1 MDREAVGIAGPGHL
15 DEVDVTDPDAYA
27 DGIPHAQFRRM
38 RDQDPIARLHYEGRP
53 YWAVTRYQD
62 LTTVTRDPVT
72 YSSARGMTNLW
83 DLSPEAMEARRSII
97 DTDAPEHVRLRRLGM
112 PAFTGRKV
120 RGYEET
126 TREITAALLDEALA
140 AGEVDIVPAL
150 AAPLP
155 IRVIVGI
162 LGVPQQDTE
171 FMVRLSD
178 ELVDGADLPPD
189 AYGNTTPLEL
199 LPFSSP
205 AAHALFEYGRDL
217 GEQRRADPQDD
228 LVSTLIRAE
237 VDGDRLSSVEYA
249 NMFQVLVFAG
259 NETTRTAISNGLLA
273 FMDHPE
279 QLELLYRDPSLVE
292 QAVEEVIRFACP
304 VLHMRR
310 TATCDTR
317 LGEVDIREGDK
328 VVIWYASANFDEE
341 VFDSPLDFDITRPIK
356 PMQVSFGA
364 KGPHHCLGAPLARME
379 LRVLLE
385 EMISRRMA
393 FQRNGAV
400 VRTRSNFVNG
410 IAHLPA
416 RVLAG

>member
-1 MDREAVGIAGPGHL
+1 MSFEAA
-15 DEVDVTDPDAYA
+15 VDITSPDAFA
-27 DGIPHAQFRRM
+27 DGIPHTEFQRM
-38 RDQDPIARLHYEGRP
+38 RQHEPIALRMYEGRP

-62 LTTVTRDPVT
+62 LVTVTRDPAT

-126 TREITAALLDEALA
+126 TRQITSDLLDA
-140 AGEVDIVPAL
+140 AVESAEIDIVPAI

-162 LGVPQQDTE
+162 LGVPHQDTD

-205 AAHALFEYGRDL
+205 AAHALFEYGREL
-217 GEQRRADPQDD
+217 GDQRRADPQDD
-228 LVSTLIRAE
+228 LVTTLIRAE

-279 QLELLYRDPSLVE
+279 QLDLLYRDPGLVD

-310 TATCDTR
+310 TATCDTQ
-317 LGEVDIREGDK
+317 LGDIAIAEGDK

-341 VFDSPLDFDITRPIK
+341 AFENPLDFDITRPIK

-379 LRVLLE
+379 IRVLLE
-385 EMISRRMA
+385 EMIARNLRIE
-393 FQRNGAV
+393 RNGQV
-400 VRTRSNFVNG
+400 IRTRSNFVNG
-410 IAHLPA
+410 ISSLPA
-416 RVLAG
+416 RVRAA

>member
-1 MDREAVGIAGPGHL
+1 MSQRAAIDI
-15 DEVDVTDPDAYA
+15 TDPDCYA
-27 DGIPHAQFRRM
+27 DGIPHEEFRRM
-38 RDQDPIARLHYEGRP
+38 RLEEPVAQRRYQGRP

-62 LTTVTRDPVT
+62 LTTVTRDALT

-83 DLSPEAMEARRSII
+83 DLSPEAMQARRSII

-112 PAFTGRKV
+112 PAFTGRQV

-126 TREITAALLDEALA
+126 TREITATLLDAALDQ
-140 AGEVDIVPAL
+140 GDIDIVPAL

-162 LGVPQQDTE
+162 LGVPQQDTD
-171 FMVRLSD
+171 FMVQLSD
-178 ELVDGADLPPD
+178 ELVDGADLPAD

-205 AAHALFEYGRDL
+205 AAHALFEYGREL
-217 GEQRRADPQDD
+217 GEQRRADPRDD
-228 LVSTLIRAE
+228 LVTTLIRAE
-237 VDGDRLSSVEYA
+237 VDGDRLTPVEYA

-273 FMDHPE
+273 FMDHPD
-279 QLELLYRDPSLVE
+279 QLDLLYARPELVD
-292 QAVEEVIRFACP
+292 QAVEEIIRFACP

-310 TATCDTR
+310 TATRDTR
-317 LGEVDIREGDK
+317 LGDTAIAEGDK

-341 VFDSPLDFDITRPIK
+341 AFTSPLQFDITRPIR

-379 LRVLLE
+379 IRVLLE
-385 EMISRRMA
+385 EMINRRLRLA
-393 FQRNGAV
+393 RTGEV

-410 IAHLPA
+410 IASLPA
-416 RVLAG
+416 RVTSG